1 MVFTHKIP
9 SFELHYS
16 ASEPGTD
23 VSETRRYKEIHTIT
37 SRRSALGLGLLV
49 FTLGLTP
56 TDAKG
61 AGLPP
66 EQKPRLCDDA
76 CEKELENVW

>member
-9 SFELHYS
+9 SSELHCS
-16 ASEPGTD
+16 AT
-23 VSETRRYKEIHTIT
+23 ETARYKVVNTVT
-37 SRRSALGLGLLV
+37 SRRSAVGLGLLV
-49 FTLGLTP
+49 STLGLFP